1 MSPDIF
7 LVFKFSFSL
16 SGTFF
21 AVRMF
26 NMSYI
31 SNHMMTDTSLST
43 MNMAQLD
50 SKLRKAFALLYVVCG
65 YCNGKCSEEETVS
78 VRKEETVSVRK
89 EETVNENRIS
99 CFLFYSFLHQ

>member
-31 SNHMMTDTSLST
+31 SNHMMTDTSIST

-65 YCNGKCSEEETVS
+65 YCNGKCSERGNSKCSERGNGKCSEGGNG
-78 VRKEETVSVRK
+78 K
-89 EETVNENRIS
+89 
-99 CFLFYSFLHQ
+99 